1 MQGRQGKADPDSCI
15 FITLFFF
22 SLCFRSSLC
31 LLPLV
36 TGKQEGKVARYG

>member
-22 SLCFRSSLC
+22 HFVSGPPSAFCHL
-31 LLPLV
+31 
-36 TGKQEGKVARYG
+36 